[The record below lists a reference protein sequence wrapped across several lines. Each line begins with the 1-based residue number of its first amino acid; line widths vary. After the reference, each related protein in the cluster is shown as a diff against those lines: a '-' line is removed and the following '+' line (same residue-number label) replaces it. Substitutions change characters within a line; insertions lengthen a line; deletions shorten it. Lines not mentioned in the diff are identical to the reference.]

1 MAARVTWSSSISWLT
16 SRDSKRGFCELGR
29 QLDDKWPERDLRA
42 FVDPLPRQQA
52 RQGRRQNSY
61 RRFRLVRRRV
71 PLRQP
76 SRIIVRE
83 PGLPDASCRT
93 NALSAGSMIDMRKY
107 LWP

>member
-1 MAARVTWSSSISWLT
+1 MT
-16 SRDSKRGFCELGR
+16 
-29 QLDDKWPERDLRA
+29 KWPEQDLRA
-42 FVDPLPRQQA
+42 SVDPLPRRQA

-61 RRFRLVRRRV
+61 RRFGLVRRRV

-83 PGLPDASCRT
+83 RGLPDASCHT

>member
-1 MAARVTWSSSISWLT
+1 M
-16 SRDSKRGFCELGR
+16 
-29 QLDDKWPERDLRA
+29 PERDLRA

-93 NALSAGSMIDMRKY
+93 NALSAGSMIDMRKF
-107 LWP
+107 LGP